1 MLRGLVLLLVLANAS
16 YWAWT
21 QGLLAAY
28 GWGPASTSEP
38 QRLAQQIRPEAM
50 RLLDS
55 EAALQAN
62 APQPAASSA
71 PAAPPAPTE
80 CLQAGLFTDAQ
91 ANALRPRLQSLPDGS
106 WALTPRTTPGRWIVY
121 MGPYPDAD
129 LLAKKREELGRLDLR
144 LEPLVNPALARGL
157 SLGHFGTRL
166 EAEAELA
173 RVARRGVRTARVV
186 AEQPELRGHWLT
198 LAAVDAPLKAQLDAL
213 RPQLAG
219 KALQACPLIPTTEPK
234 AP

>member
-1 MLRGLVLLLVLANAS
+1 MLRGLLLVLVLANAG

-28 GWGPASTSEP
+28 GLAPASTSEP
-38 QRLAQQIRPEAM
+38 QRLTQQIRPDAM
-50 RLLDS
+50 RLLDET
-55 EAALQAN
+55 EAGPAN
-62 APQPAASSA
+62 DNTMA
-71 PAAPPAPTE
+71 AAPPPAATE

-91 ANALRPRLQSLPDGS
+91 ANALRPRLQSLPAGS
-106 WALTPRTTPGRWIVY
+106 WALAPGVTPGRWIVY
-121 MGPYPDAD
+121 MGPYARAD
-129 LLAKKREELGRLDLR
+129 LLAKKREELGRLGLR

-166 EAEAELA
+166 EAEAELG
-173 RVARRGVRTARVV
+173 RVAQRGVRTARVV
-186 AEQPELRGHWLT
+186 AEQPELRGQWLT

-219 KALQACPLIPTTEPK
+219 KALQACP
-234 AP
+234 

>member
-38 QRLAQQIRPEAM
+38 QRLAQQIRPDAI

-55 EAALQAN
+55 EKALPAQA
-62 APQPAASSA
+62 PPPAASA
-71 PAAPPAPTE
+71 AAAPPAPTE

-106 WALTPRTTPGRWIVY
+106 WALAPRTTPGRWIVY

-129 LLAKKREELGRLDLR
+129 LLAKKREELGRLGLR

-157 SLGHFGTRL
+157 SLGHFSTRL
-166 EAEAELA
+166 EAEAALG

-186 AEQPELRGHWLT
+186 AEQPETSGQWLT

-213 RPQLAG
+213 KPELAG
-219 KALQACPLIPTTEPK
+219 KALQACP
-234 AP
+234 